1 MKVVHKNRS
10 ENEEQGSWLSKAKEL
25 ERKGELE
32 KAASAFEKVI
42 KENPAN
48 EFAYDRLMIIYR
60 KNKEY
65 KKEKAVIVAGINA
78 FQQFYKNASKF
89 QATKK
94 VAALSK
100 ALLKATGLSDKKGQP
115 LYEREPL
122 GRWNKRRRTVE
133 KKLKA

>member
-1 MKVVHKNRS
+1 MKVVHKHSS
-10 ENEEQGSWLSKAKEL
+10 ENEEPGNWLSKAKEL

-32 KAASAFEKVI
+32 RAAAAFEKVI
-42 KENPAN
+42 KGNPAN
-48 EFAYDRLMIIYR
+48 EYAYDRLMIIHR

-65 KKEKAVIVAGINA
+65 KKEKAVIVAGIKA

-100 ALLKATGLSDKKGQP
+100 ALLKATGLSDKKGRP

-122 GRWNKRRRTVE
+122 GRWNKRRQVVE
-133 KKLKA
+133 KKLKT

>member
-1 MKVVHKNRS
+1 MKIVHKNRG
-10 ENEEQGSWLSKAKEL
+10 ENEEPGDWLNKAKEL
-25 ERKGELE
+25 EQKGELE
-32 KAASAFEKVI
+32 KAVAAFEKAI
-42 KENPAN
+42 KANPAN
-48 EFAYDRLMIIYR
+48 EYAYDRLMIIHR

-65 KKEKAVIVAGINA
+65 KKEKAVIVAAIKA

-89 QATKK
+89 QTTKK
-94 VAALSK
+94 VTALSK
-100 ALLKATGLSDKKGQP
+100 AFLKATGLSDKKGQP